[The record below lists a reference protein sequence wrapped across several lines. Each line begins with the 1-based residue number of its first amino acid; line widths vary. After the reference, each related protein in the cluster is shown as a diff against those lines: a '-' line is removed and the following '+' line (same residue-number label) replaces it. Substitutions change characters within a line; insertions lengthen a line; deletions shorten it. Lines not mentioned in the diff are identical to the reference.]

1 MRAGELIAGRYRL
14 KEIAGSGGMGEVWR
28 AVDEQ
33 DGREVALKRATRGA
47 DAGSERTRRQ
57 LQREAKNAAK
67 LNHPHIVAFIDEVT
81 EGAERWLVMEYVPSQ
96 SLAHILDGAGAL
108 APQHATHIGAQ
119 IAGALEAVHAQEILH
134 RDVKPGNILVTEDGT
149 ATLTDFGISRSICGD
164 VTADSGVVGGTPAFM
179 APEVARGEDA
189 TPASDVFSLGAT
201 LFKAVEGT
209 PPFGNADN
217 QRRTLHQAAEY
228 KLLPFSRAGPL
239 TPVLSALLQRDPTQ
253 RPDAAAA
260 RGMLQELATTL
271 TDRCPLSWPVGSP
284 RRPRR
289 PRRRAVAAALC
300 AVVVIALGI
309 LMSFPDGGS
318 ITSSLSVAD
327 PCALTDT
334 VALARFG
341 ATTRETARGNF
352 NRCDVLVSSGSGS
365 QVDVRVVLEPRA
377 AAAATTDGAG
387 SVQVLPVLPHHENG
401 DSCIGTLLSFQN
413 QVTNQVTITAKLES
427 GPSRRDLC
435 AMVDAATA
443 HAKTVLGKGAIPRRS
458 APFHSASLASV
469 NACMLLDF
477 GNLRRVLGD
486 GLETPEIEN
495 WRCHWKSSTSKL
507 SVAGFF
513 DQNRLMSSIGGRPT
527 TIGGREAR
535 IVPKANDPGP
545 GKAKCDVWVLNRPV
559 RDAVGQ
565 PVYELLRIEVNGPE
579 PPDQLCGPAQELSAA
594 AVPKLPPR

>member
-1 MRAGELIAGRYRL
+1 
-14 KEIAGSGGMGEVWR
+14 MGEVWR
-28 AVDEQ
+28 AIDEQ

-239 TPVLSALLQRDPTQ
+239 TLVLSALLQRDPTQ

-260 RGMLQELATTL
+260 REMLQELATTL
-271 TDRCPLSWPVGSP
+271 TDRCPLSWPVGNP

-289 PRRRAVAAALC
+289 PRRRVVAAGLC

-318 ITSSLSVAD
+318 ITSSLSVPD
-327 PCALTDT
+327 PCALTT
-334 VALARFG
+334 PSPSPGSERPPGRRPG
-341 ATTRETARGNF
+341 AT
-352 NRCDVLVSSGSGS
+352 
-365 QVDVRVVLEPRA
+365 
-377 AAAATTDGAG
+377 
-387 SVQVLPVLPHHENG
+387 
-401 DSCIGTLLSFQN
+401 
-413 QVTNQVTITAKLES
+413 
-427 GPSRRDLC
+427 
-435 AMVDAATA
+435 
-443 HAKTVLGKGAIPRRS
+443 
-458 APFHSASLASV
+458 
-469 NACMLLDF
+469 
-477 GNLRRVLGD
+477 
-486 GLETPEIEN
+486 
-495 WRCHWKSSTSKL
+495 
-507 SVAGFF
+507 
-513 DQNRLMSSIGGRPT
+513 SIGVT
-527 TIGGREAR
+527 
-535 IVPKANDPGP
+535 
-545 GKAKCDVWVLNRPV
+545 
-559 RDAVGQ
+559 
-565 PVYELLRIEVNGPE
+565 
-579 PPDQLCGPAQELSAA
+579 SS
-594 AVPKLPPR
+594 